1 MSTSVQTSSS
11 SSNKNNSNDNMESDG
26 IIRIQADGKYDFD
39 ESKLHFRDPKVLNSG
54 GKLVSLAYGVGKT
67 SNQVIIETPTLR
79 APMGKMEWENANGP
93 SKVSMMLSLDNM
105 DSRSDVR
112 EFQKLIESIDR
123 MARAAGFQNS
133 VAYFKKQYK
142 TPDTVNDM
150 YTPLERKSK
159 DKETGEEDGRWPP
172 SVKLNL
178 PYGPDG
184 KPKFVTY
191 MQTQELDPETGNA
204 KIEEVDI
211 STIDTKQSNVTAIVC
226 LQSLWIVNN
235 SFGVTLKALQVMIE
249 PKRTMAAC
257 AFRNVVSKPMLAAP
271 SKPAAAPVITDD
283 LIESSDDE
291 AEVGLGDE

>member
-11 SSNKNNSNDNMESDG
+11 NNTKNSNDNMESDG

-39 ESKLHFRDPKVLNSG
+39 ESKLQFREPKVLNSG
-54 GKLVSLAYGVGKT
+54 GKLASLAYGVGKT

-79 APMGKMEWENANGP
+79 APMGVMEWANDNGP
-93 SKVSMMLSLDNM
+93 SKKSIMLSLDNM

-112 EFQKLIESIDR
+112 EFQKLIESVDR
-123 MARAAGFQNS
+123 MTRAAAFQNS
-133 VAYFKKQYK
+133 VAYFKKK
-142 TPDTVNDM
+142 FATPSTVDDM
-150 YTPLERKSK
+150 HTPLERKSK

-172 SVKLNL
+172 SVKITL

-184 KPKFVTY
+184 KAKFVTY
-191 MQTQELDPETGNA
+191 VQTQEIDPETGNA

-211 STIDTKQSNVTAIVC
+211 STIDTKQSEITAILC
-226 LQSLWIVNN
+226 LQSVWVVGNG
-235 SFGVTLKALQVMIE
+235 FGVVAKAVQLLVQQK
-249 PKRTMAAC
+249 PKMAAC
-257 AFRNVVSKPMLAAP
+257 AFRNVSTRPMLAGP
-271 SKPAAAPVITDD
+271 SKPAAAPVIADD

>member
-1 MSTSVQTSSS
+1 MPSAQTSSIQTS
-11 SSNKNNSNDNMESDG
+11 NNSNNNMDSDG

-39 ESKLHFRDPKVLNSG
+39 ESKLQFREPKVLSSG

-79 APMGKMEWENANGP
+79 APMGVMEWANDNGP
-93 SKVSMMLSLDNM
+93 SKKSIMLSLDNM
-105 DSRSDVR
+105 DTRSDVR
-112 EFQKLIESIDR
+112 EFQKLIESVDR
-123 MARAAGFQNS
+123 MTRAAAFQNS
-133 VAYFKKQYK
+133 VAYFKKQFK
-142 TPDTVNDM
+142 TAETVNDM
-150 YTPLERKSK
+150 HTPLERKSK

-172 SVKLNL
+172 SFKLTL

-191 MQTQELDPETGNA
+191 IQTQEIDPETGNA

-211 STIDTKQSNVTAIVC
+211 STLDTKQSEITAILNLSSCWV
-226 LQSLWIVNN
+226 VGNG
-235 SFGVTLKALQVMIE
+235 FGVTARAVQLLVQ
-249 PKRTMAAC
+249 PKRQMAAC
-257 AFRNVVSKPMLAAP
+257 AFRNISTKPMLAAP
-271 SKPAAAPVITDD
+271 SKPAAAPVVDD

>member
-1 MSTSVQTSSS
+1 MSSAPQTSN
-11 SSNKNNSNDNMESDG
+11 SSNNTMDSDG

-39 ESKLHFRDPKVLNSG
+39 ESKLHFREPKVLSSG

-79 APMGKMEWENANGP
+79 APMGKMDWENPNGP
-93 SKVSMMLSLDNM
+93 NKVSMMLSLDNM

-112 EFQKLIESIDR
+112 EFQKLIESVDR
-123 MARAAGFQNS
+123 MTKVAAFQNS
-133 VAYFKKQYK
+133 MAYFRK
-142 TPDTVNDM
+142 TFKTQETVSDM

-172 SVKLNL
+172 SVKLTL

-184 KPKFVTY
+184 KPKFTTY
-191 MQTQELDPETGNA
+191 IQTQEVDPATGGA

-211 STIDTKQSNVTAIVC
+211 ATIDTKQSEVTAIVC
-226 LQSLWIVNN
+226 LQSVWIVGNG
-235 SFGVTLKALQVMIE
+235 FGVTMKCMQLMVSPRRQ
-249 PKRTMAAC
+249 MAAC
-257 AFRNVVSKPMLAAP
+257 AFRNLVSKPMLAGP
-271 SKPAAAPVITDD
+271 SKPAMAPVPTDD

>member
-1 MSTSVQTSSS
+1 MPSAQTSSIQTS
-11 SSNKNNSNDNMESDG
+11 KTNNDNMESDG

-39 ESKLHFRDPKVLNSG
+39 ESKLQFRDPKILSSG

-79 APMGKMEWENANGP
+79 APMGVMEWANDNGP
-93 SKVSMMLSLDNM
+93 SKKSIMLSLDNM

-112 EFQKLIESIDR
+112 EFQKLIESVDR
-123 MARAAGFQNS
+123 MTRAAAFQNS
-133 VAYFKKQYK
+133 VAYFKKQFK
-142 TPDTVNDM
+142 TADTVNDM
-150 YTPLERKSK
+150 HTPLERKSK

-172 SVKLNL
+172 SVKITL

-191 MQTQELDPETGNA
+191 VQTQEIDPETGGA
-204 KIEEVDI
+204 KFEEVDI
-211 STIDTKQSNVTAIVC
+211 STIDTKQSEITAILC
-226 LQSLWIVNN
+226 LQSVWIVGNG
-235 SFGVTLKALQVMIE
+235 FGVTAKAVQLLVSQK
-249 PKRTMAAC
+249 PKMAAC
-257 AFRNVVSKPMLAAP
+257 AFRNVSTKPMLAAP
-271 SKPAAAPVITDD
+271 SKAAAAPVITDD